1 MSAAKVTSG
10 GVISTL
16 DGRAPSDIVITA
28 QDVADPERLARMVQE
43 QARKLAVLE
52 RRWNPKTLDFE
63 GYAVTSGD
71 TLRLEHGFGGRV
83 RWWVIEW
90 IPTTPGD
97 AALFDQDASTGSNV
111 LALDVGNSGTVTIRV
126 EAAG

>member
-1 MSAAKVTSG
+1 VSAAKVTSS
-10 GVISTL
+10 GVMTSL
-16 DGRAPSDIVITA
+16 DGRAPTDIVITSK
-28 QDVADPERLARMVQE
+28 DVEDVERLARLVQE

-52 RRWNPKTLDFE
+52 RRWSPRRIDFE

-83 RWWVIEW
+83 RWWIVEW
-90 IPTTPGD
+90 TPTTPGD
-97 AALFDQDASTGSNV
+97 VALFEQDSSTAADV
-111 LALDVGNSGTVTIRV
+111 LALDVGNSGTVSIRV